1 MKKIIA
7 EAEFSDGQL
16 KEIAALAQKAG
27 LCEQT
32 VRILYG
38 RGIDT
43 ADKISAFIHAG
54 KERFLSPFLMS
65 GMKEAV
71 QLITRARD
79 EEWSVAIYG
88 DYDADGVC
96 ASTVLCRALA
106 EFGINAAVYVPER
119 RNGYG
124 LNTGSI
130 DEIFEEFFPQLFI
143 TVDCG
148 ISNARE
154 VEYIKEQGAEVI
166 VTDHHELPEILPD
179 CICINPK
186 ISDAYPYDNL
196 CGAGVAFKLA
206 CALNGN
212 GAYKYLDFTAIAT
225 VADSVPLTGENR
237 DIVVEGL
244 KLINSSPRKN
254 YANFLKKDERV
265 SSQSLAFSVA
275 PKINA
280 AGRMGDAKAAVNL
293 FLSDDEGEIYDYSV
307 KLTLYNSERQKYCD
321 ELYMSAKRLFKEKGA
336 NGRVILLC
344 GEDWNAGFVGI
355 VAARLAEEY
364 CRPALLFV
372 KNGNKCKGSARSIDG
387 VNIFEALKACS
398 QYIEEFGGHSQ
409 AAGVNVDV
417 ENMDMLESALNEYLK
432 ENYAADAFIP
442 THYINGEF
450 GGVIPAR
457 FMRELTLLEPFGVGN
472 RKPQFVLNASACRAR
487 ALKEGSPHIALKC
500 DGLDLI
506 YFSGARYSKI
516 IKSAVPKRIVFEY
529 SVSCFKG
536 KEQVQGYVRDI
547 VYQPESCAFAAK
559 EINLNGITAA
569 ACAEVEINKI
579 PLTKAQAQAEI
590 DGCGEY
596 GTVFIASSLATLKRF
611 NLRET
616 EVNLFVLSSGNLSAA
631 ALISPVTECDLSG
644 YENVV
649 FLDEPARIALPSLAG
664 KTVKVCTEIPGFSA
678 LTGLNCERER
688 LLSVFKTLSANSFN
702 VCGESLEEI
711 AASTDLGT
719 TPEQALFALKV
730 FEQLGLITL
739 KGGKLSVVRGIKT
752 QLTNSELYNFVNS
765 LGNN

>member
-16 KEIAALAQKAG
+16 KQIAELSRLTG
-27 LCEQT
+27 LSGLT

-38 RGIDT
+38 RGIDSV
-43 ADKISAFIHAG
+43 DKINGFIHAG

-71 QLITRARD
+71 ELITRARD

-88 DYDADGVC
+88 DYDADGIC

-106 EFGINAAVYVPER
+106 EFGINAVVYVPER

-124 LNTGSI
+124 LNETSI

-186 ISDAYPYDNL
+186 ISDDYPYDNL

-237 DIVVEGL
+237 DIVAEGL
-244 KLINSSPRKN
+244 KLINRAPRKN
-254 YANFLKKDERV
+254 YANFLKKEERV

-280 AGRMGDAKAAVNL
+280 AGRMGDAQAAVTL
-293 FLSDDEGEIYDYSV
+293 FLSEDEREIYDYSV
-307 KLTLYNSERQKYCD
+307 KLTAYNTERQKYCD
-321 ELYMSAKRLFKEKGA
+321 EMYVSAKQLLKEKGA
-336 NGRVILLC
+336 FGRVILLC
-344 GEDWNAGFVGI
+344 GENWNAGFVGI

-364 CRPALLFV
+364 CRPALLFT
-372 KNGNKCKGSARSIDG
+372 KNGNKCKGSARSIDS

-398 QYIEEFGGHSQ
+398 QHIEEFGGHSQ
-409 AAGVNVDV
+409 AAGVNVDC
-417 ENMDMLESALNEYLK
+417 DKLGALEDALNEYLK
-432 ENYAADAFIP
+432 ANYTADAFTP
-442 THYINGEF
+442 SHYINGEF
-450 GGVIPAR
+450 SSCVPQE
-457 FMRELTLLEPFGVGN
+457 FMRELSLLEPFGVGN
-472 RKPQFVLNASACRAR
+472 RKPQFVLDTAGCRTR
-487 ALKEGSPHIALKC
+487 TLKEGSPHLSIKC

-506 YFSGARYSKI
+506 FFSGARYSKI
-516 IKSAVPKRIVFEY
+516 IKSNMPKRIVFEY
-529 SVSCFKG
+529 SVSSFKG

-547 VYQPESCAFAAK
+547 VYQPEACAFAES
-559 EINLNGITAA
+559 EINLNGVLSAVGDETACKKQAITA
-569 ACAEVEINKI
+569 
-579 PLTKAQAQAEI
+579 AQAQAEL
-590 DGCGEY
+590 DGADEY
-596 GTVFIASSLATLKRF
+596 GTVFIAEAFATLKKYS
-611 NLRET
+611 LGAT
-616 EVNLFVLSSGNLSAA
+616 EVNLFTLSSGNLSKVV
-631 ALISPVTECDLSG
+631 LVSPLPDCDLSG
-644 YENVV
+644 FERVV
-649 FLDEPARIALPSLAG
+649 FLDKPARITLPSLAG
-664 KTVKVCTEIPGFSA
+664 KTIRICTEIDGAEVLS
-678 LTGLNCERER
+678 GLDCNREQ
-688 LLSVFKTLSANSFN
+688 LLSVFKQLSVNSFN
-702 VCGESLEEI
+702 ILGDSAEEV
-711 AASTDLGT
+711 AVNSDFGVSA
-719 TPEQALFALKV
+719 EQVLFALKV
-730 FEQLGLITL
+730 FEELGLIAF
-739 KGGKLSVVRGIKT
+739 KGGKLSVTRGVKT
-752 QLTNSELYNFVNS
+752 QLTNSQLYNFINS
-765 LGNN
+765 IQAS